1 MANTSS
7 AKKAA
12 RQTLRRTD
20 VNKSRRTQMR
30 TTVRKAEE
38 AIAGGVA
45 KDADAAFREAQ
56 GKLARSAQK
65 GLVHK
70 NTAARKVA
78 RLAKRVKALAK

>member
-7 AKKAA
+7 AKKAT
-12 RQTLRRTD
+12 RQMHRRAA
-20 VNKSRRTQMR
+20 VNKARRSQMR
-30 TTVRKAEE
+30 STVRKAEE
-38 AIAGGVA
+38 AIVGG
-45 KDADAAFREAQ
+45 DAANAEAAFRAAQ
-56 GKLARSAQK
+56 GKLMRAGQK